1 MPITPVNQTPKPIDV
16 CSQQIKDLQNEI
28 KILKCD
34 IINLKEQ
41 MRKKQEQFEIIQKE
55 ETKNNSWFW

>member
-1 MPITPVNQTPKPIDV
+1 MPVNQTPRPIEI

-34 IINLKEQ
+34 VINLKEQ
-41 MRKKQEQFEIIQKE
+41 LRQKEEKFEIIQKE